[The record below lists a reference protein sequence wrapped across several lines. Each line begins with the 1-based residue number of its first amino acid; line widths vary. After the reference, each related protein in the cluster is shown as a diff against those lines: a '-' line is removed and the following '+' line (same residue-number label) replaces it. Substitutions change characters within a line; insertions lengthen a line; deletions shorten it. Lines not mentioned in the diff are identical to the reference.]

1 MEIVS
6 NAKYR
11 FCNRFQG
18 EHRFELFNDHYL
30 SVHSK
35 LALRPT
41 EFKLEIAT
49 LQPEAKR
56 VERPAWFWL
65 ASTLL
70 ILAASTFIGYAV
82 TSQPETIDLNI
93 GAAMIAVL
101 LLLSGYCAAVFLRK
115 SERHWVFETR
125 SAHYPLI
132 HIPYNRKQHSEA
144 AAFVKRLEQAIRDT
158 TEYKGYNS
166 DDLFAGE
173 MRMLRRL
180 AKSGV
185 LSDDM
190 YDTAKK
196 SMLGEH
202 QMVTA
207 AIG

>member
-1 MEIVS
+1 MEITS

-11 FCNRFQG
+11 FSNRFQG
-18 EHRFELFNDHYL
+18 EHRFELFNEHYL
-30 SVHSK
+30 SVRSK
-35 LALRPT
+35 LGLRPT
-41 EFKLEIAT
+41 EFKMEVAT

-65 ASTLL
+65 ASTILILGITAFIAITVITHPEAVDLL
-70 ILAASTFIGYAV
+70 IAG
-82 TSQPETIDLNI
+82 
-93 GAAMIAVL
+93 GAIAVL

-115 SERHWVFETR
+115 SERIWVFETR
-125 SAHYPLI
+125 AAHYPLI
-132 HIPYNRKQHSEA
+132 NIPYSRHCRREA
-144 AAFVKRLEQAIRDT
+144 AEFVVRLEQAIRET
-158 TEYKGYNS
+158 TEQKRYNK

-196 SMLGEH
+196 SMLGDH

-207 AIG
+207 TLG

>member
-1 MEIVS
+1 MLITT

-11 FCNRFQG
+11 FSNRFQG

-30 SVHSK
+30 SVHSR
-35 LALRPT
+35 LGLRPT

-70 ILAASTFIGYAV
+70 ILAASLFIGYTIA
-82 TSQPETIDLNI
+82 SQPEAIDLRI

-101 LLLSGYCAAVFLRK
+101 LLLSSYCAAVFLRK

-125 SAHYPLI
+125 AAHYPLI
-132 HIPYNRKQHSEA
+132 YIPYSRKQRHEA
-144 AAFVKRLEQAIRDT
+144 TTFAKRLEQAIRET
-158 TEYKGYNS
+158 TERKGYNK

-196 SMLGEH
+196 SMLGDH